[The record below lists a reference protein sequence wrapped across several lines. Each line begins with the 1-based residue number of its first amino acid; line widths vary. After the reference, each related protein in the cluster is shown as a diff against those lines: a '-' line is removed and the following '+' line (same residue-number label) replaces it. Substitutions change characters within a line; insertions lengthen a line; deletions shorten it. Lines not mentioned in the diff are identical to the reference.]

1 MAGSGERRRGGG
13 VNGRDDTIFA
23 VSSGAGR
30 AGVAV
35 IRLSGPGTGEALAR
49 LAGSLPVPRRA
60 SLRPLTDPRSGEVLD
75 RGLVL
80 WFPGPKSFTGED
92 AGEFQIHGGRAV
104 VAGVIESLGRIA
116 GLRLAEPG
124 EFTRR
129 AFDNGCLNLS
139 EVEGLADLIAAETA
153 AQRRQALQQLD
164 GGLSRRIGDWT
175 ARLTRALA
183 FLEAA
188 IDFADEDLPGDLEER
203 IGSILT
209 PLCEEIEDALA
220 DRHVG
225 ERLRD
230 GLSVAILG
238 APNAGKSSLLNAL
251 SRRDAA
257 IVSER
262 AGTTRDLLEVALDL
276 DGLPVTLVDTAGL
289 REGESGLDPVE
300 REGMRRARARAASA
314 DLKLVLF
321 DLSALPDLDAAS
333 LEFLDARA
341 LVVLTKSDLWRGE
354 VGAGALPGAL
364 SGHET
369 IAISVK
375 SGTGLDR
382 LTGALGAAA
391 SAALDGGGM
400 PAVVTRARHRRAMEE
415 ALAGIRRA
423 REAAEAAMAA
433 EDLRLA
439 LAALG
444 RIVGQVGVEDLL
456 DVIFREFCIGK

>member
-1 MAGSGERRRGGG
+1 
-13 VNGRDDTIFA
+13 
-23 VSSGAGR
+23 
-30 AGVAV
+30 
-35 IRLSGPGTGEALAR
+35 
-49 LAGSLPVPRRA
+49 
-60 SLRPLTDPRSGEVLD
+60 
-75 RGLVL
+75 LVL

-129 AFDNGCLNLS
+129 AFDNGILDLS

-203 IGSILT
+203 IESILA
-209 PLCEEIEDALA
+209 PLREEIADALA
-220 DRHVG
+220 DRQVG

-251 SRRDAA
+251 SRRDVA

-262 AGTTRDLLEVALDL
+262 PGTTRDLLEVALDL
-276 DGLPVTLVDTAGL
+276 EGLPVTLVDTAGL

-300 REGMRRARARAASA
+300 REGMRRARARAAAA

-333 LEFLDARA
+333 LEFLDASS

-354 VGAGALPGAL
+354 ALPGAAPGDVPGAL
-364 SGHET
+364 AGHET
-369 IAISVK
+369 IPISVVT
-375 SGTGLDR
+375 GAGLDR
-382 LTGALGAAA
+382 LTRALGAAA
-391 SAALDGGGM
+391 SSALEGGGM
-400 PAVVTRARHRRAMEE
+400 PSVITRERHRRGMEE
-415 ALAGIRRA
+415 ALAGIWRS
-423 REAAEAAMAA
+423 REAAELAMAA

-439 LAALG
+439 LSALG
-444 RIVGQVGVEDLL
+444 RVVGQVGVEDLL